1 MGGRPAGETVC
12 HERSVADGFL
22 TDIDTELTALLAAE
36 RTTRNDKVLAAPVP
50 LGPRLTGYLRNQI
63 LIFLYRQFHIK
74 GIVAVQ
80 GLKFKNAS

>member
-22 TDIDTELTALLAAE
+22 TAE